1 LRHAQ
6 IKEPEISKH
15 KIDRYLRREEV
26 MKTIYRFLLLVLIL
40 LAVALVIV
48 KVNNFSNRNE
58 FYHFEQKCNKKR
70 INLANYKQYEF
81 KANDSLTQCAEKL
94 ILLKRCVGANYTKN
108 MHDIMYKNSLLAFK
122 KFPNFPPVVANY
134 AFFQQLAKGDIAKS
148 LPILLPFIQES
159 ANYPAIP
166 ESIYNILND
175 AYHSET
181 FEEEMV
187 EYLGDNDYETGRKKL
202 KLLCDYWYSKL
213 DAKYT
218 NNSEKSLSIA
228 RSRMTIPK
236 QQKAIASWKKLL
248 TYINKP
254 KQPYQKIAK
263 TK

>member
-1 LRHAQ
+1 
-6 IKEPEISKH
+6 
-15 KIDRYLRREEV
+15 

-40 LAVALVIV
+40 LAVALVSV
-48 KVNNFSNRNE
+48 KLNNFSNRNK
-58 FYHFEQKCNKKR
+58 FYDFEQKCKTKR

-81 KANDSLTQCAEKL
+81 KADDSLTQCAEKL
-94 ILLKRCVGANYTKN
+94 ILLRRCMGANYSEKL
-108 MHDIMYKNSLLAFK
+108 HDAMYKNSFLAFK
-122 KFPNFPPVVANY
+122 KFPNFPPVAANY
-134 AFFQQLAKGDIAKS
+134 AFFQQLAKGDIAES

-187 EYLGDNDYETGRKKL
+187 THLGDNDYDTGCERL

-236 QQKAIASWKKLL
+236 QQKAIAIWKKLL
-248 TYINKP
+248 SYVNKSNKTEKITP
-254 KQPYQKIAK
+254 KIVKNNVK
-263 TK
+263 SKRLL

>member
-1 LRHAQ
+1 
-6 IKEPEISKH
+6 
-15 KIDRYLRREEV
+15 
-26 MKTIYRFLLLVLIL
+26 MKTIYSFLILVLVL

-48 KVNNFSNRNE
+48 KVNNFSNRNK
-58 FYHFEQKCNKKR
+58 FYDFEQKCKTKR

-81 KANDSLTQCAEKL
+81 KADDSLTQCAEKL
-94 ILLKRCVGANYTKN
+94 ILLRRCMGANYSSK
-108 MHDIMYKNSLLAFK
+108 MHDLMYKNSLSAFN
-122 KFPNFPPVVANY
+122 KFPNFPPVAANY
-134 AFFQQLAKGDIAKS
+134 AFFQQLAKGDVAES

-166 ESIYNILND
+166 ESIFNILND
-175 AYHSET
+175 AYNCETSE
-181 FEEEMV
+181 EDMV
-187 EYLGDNDYETGRKKL
+187 VYLGDNDYEAGHKKL

-248 TYINKP
+248 SYINQKEKNSP
-254 KQPYQKIAK
+254 KIAK
-263 TK
+263 TQLAQEK